1 MKPPVRIN
9 AWQEGYT
16 AGNGIMTKAVETAT
30 LLEQK
35 RIIELLIELNA
46 IRRCA
51 ATNELC
57 CFDTYGEKVIYL
69 PGLENK
75 SKEREQNGNQN

>member
-1 MKPPVRIN
+1 MKPPVRID

-16 AGNGIMTKAVETAT
+16 AGNGMMSKAVETAT

-35 RIIELLIELNA
+35 RIIKLLIELNA

-51 ATNELC
+51 ATDELC
-57 CFDTYGEKVIYL
+57 CFDTNGEKVIYL
-69 PGLENK
+69 PGLETK
-75 SKEREQNGNQN
+75 

>member
-1 MKPPVRIN
+1 VKAPVRID

-30 LLEQK
+30 LLERK
-35 RIIELLIELNA
+35 RIIKLLIELDA

-51 ATNELC
+51 VTNELC
-57 CFDTYGEKVIYL
+57 CVDTNGEKVIYL
-69 PGLENK
+69 PGLETK
-75 SKEREQNGNQN
+75 